1 MQSKKVA
8 EPKVT
13 QRIIKK
19 YPNRRLYDTDTSSYI
34 TLAQVK
40 RLVMDSEPF
49 VVMDVKTGE
58 DLTRSILLQ
67 IILEEESNDSPMF
80 TAPVLASVI
89 RFYGHAMQGFMGGYL
104 EKNMQQLMDVQAKF
118 AEQSKGLSPEMW
130 TQFMALQSPVLQSM
144 LGGKLEQSK
153 NLFEQMQEQ
162 MQKQTGQMLG
172 AFGIN
177 AGTIYL
183 FMSEVITKS
192 NTAPKVGFVSLG
204 CAKALTDS
212 ELILT
217 QLSAEG
223 YQTSKTFEGADL
235 VIVNTCG
242 FIDDAV
248 KESLD
253 TIGEALAENGKVIVT
268 GCLGAKTAEGGDN
281 LVRQVH
287 PSVLAVTGPQATQE
301 VMDAVHA
308 NLPKPHDPFIDLVPN
323 AFGVAGIKLTPRH
336 YAYIK
341 ISEGCNH
348 RCTFCIIPSMRGDLV
363 SRPIGDVLKE
373 ARALFE
379 GGVKELLVISQDTS
393 AYGVDV
399 KYRTGFWDG
408 KPTKTRL
415 LELAA
420 ALGDMAEPYGAWVRL
435 HYVYPY
441 PSVDDLLPLMAA
453 GKVLP
458 YLDVPLQHSHPEVLK
473 RMKRPASDEKNL
485 ERIQRWRE
493 VCPDIVVRSTFI
505 AGFPG
510 ETEEEFSHL
519 LDFMREA
526 QIDRAGCF
534 AYSPV
539 QGAVANDIGGM
550 LPIELREER
559 RARFMAVA
567 EAVSSAKLQQRIGA
581 TMQVLVDSAPG
592 LGKKGGLGR
601 SYADA
606 PEIDGVVKLL
616 PPEKISKTLR
626 VGEFTKARIV
636 GAQGHDLVAQPF

>member
-1 MQSKKVA
+1 M
-8 EPKVT
+8 
-13 QRIIKK
+13 RNDIK
-19 YPNRRLYDTDTSSYI
+19 NGIVS
-34 TLAQVK
+34 
-40 RLVMDSEPF
+40 
-49 VVMDVKTGE
+49 
-58 DLTRSILLQ
+58 
-67 IILEEESNDSPMF
+67 
-80 TAPVLASVI
+80 AS
-89 RFYGHAMQGFMGGYL
+89 
-104 EKNMQQLMDVQAKF
+104 
-118 AEQSKGLSPEMW
+118 
-130 TQFMALQSPVLQSM
+130 
-144 LGGKLEQSK
+144 
-153 NLFEQMQEQ
+153 
-162 MQKQTGQMLG
+162 
-172 AFGIN
+172 
-177 AGTIYL
+177 
-183 FMSEVITKS
+183 
-192 NTAPKVGFVSLG
+192 APKVGFVSLG

-223 YQTSKTFEGADL
+223 YQTVKTLAGADL

-268 GCLGAKTAEGGDN
+268 GCLGAKPGESGGN
-281 LVRQVH
+281 LVRQMH

-308 NLPKPHDPFIDLVPN
+308 HLPRPHDPFVDLVPN
-323 AFGVAGIKLTPRH
+323 SFGSAGIKLTPRH

-363 SRPIGDVLKE
+363 SRQIGDVLKE
-373 ARALFE
+373 AQALFE

-399 KYRTGFWDG
+399 KYRTGFWTG
-408 KPTKTRL
+408 KPVKTRL
-415 LELAA
+415 FELAQ
-420 ALGDMAEPYGAWVRL
+420 ALGDMAKHYGAWVRF

-441 PSVDDLLPLMAA
+441 PSVDDILPLMAS
-453 GKVLP
+453 GHILP
-458 YLDVPLQHSHPEVLK
+458 YLDVPFQHSHPDVLK
-473 RMKRPASDEKNL
+473 RMKRPASGEKNL
-485 ERIQRWRE
+485 ERILRWRE
-493 VCPDIVVRSTFI
+493 ICPDIVIRSTFI

-510 ETEEEFSHL
+510 ETDAEFEHL
-519 LDFMREA
+519 LDFMQEA

-539 QGAVANDIGGM
+539 KGAMANELDGM
-550 LPIELREER
+550 LDVELREER

-567 EAVSSAKLQQRIGA
+567 EAVSASRLQQRVGA
-581 TMQVLVDSAPG
+581 TLQVLVDSAPA
-592 LGKKGGLGR
+592 LGKKGGVGR

-626 VGEFTKARIV
+626 VGEFTRV
-636 GAQGHDLVAQPF
+636 RVVSAQGHDLVAQPF